1 LNLEIEL
8 FTGIKDKN
16 GKKIFE
22 GDILLYKK
30 NKKKYIFKIFDG
42 LSHFKEFL
50 FLKYSFDKE
59 SQTIIQSPYSQIE
72 LSHKLDCDCNFHNK
86 ANEIYFEV
94 IGNIHENE
102 EILKNTELLK

>member
-1 LNLEIEL
+1 
-8 FTGIKDKN
+8 
-16 GKKIFE
+16 
-22 GDILLYKK
+22 KK

-59 SQTIIQSPYSQIE
+59 SQTIIQSPYSQVE